1 MDYRKHIQR
10 VIAYIEENLTT
21 DMDNVSLAAIAG
33 YSEYHFLRLFKEAVK
48 LTPMDYIRKR
58 RLTEIVKQMMKS
70 NRSASDIAFEY
81 GFNSKENF
89 TRAFKAEHKILP
101 TEFRTSKNSLKLYER
116 IVFDEPAWRIEPQI
130 IALPS
135 FELVTYQS
143 DESRPPSF
151 WNKYNA
157 KKWSL
162 KLSGGEVVEDFGV
175 SSWND
180 ERNHLDYFIGI
191 PKEQAHGDLSGTITL
206 NIAGGLYALF
216 ETPVAT
222 HFDFVS
228 TIHQTWDYIYDVW
241 LPASGYSKAD
251 GYEFESYME
260 DSRTFSEKIYIPIRE
275 KG

>member
-33 YSEYHFLRLFKEAVK
+33 YSEYHFLRLFKEVVK

-70 NRSASDIAFEY
+70 TRSASDIAFEY

-116 IVFDEPAWRIEPQI
+116 IVFDEPAWRLEPQI
-130 IALPS
+130 ITLPS

-175 SSWND
+175 SSWNS
-180 ERNHLDYFIGI
+180 ERNYLDYFIGI
-191 PKEQAHGDLSGTITL
+191 PKDKAHGDLSGTITL
-206 NIAGGLYALF
+206 NITGGLYAMF
-216 ETPVAT
+216 ETPAAT

-241 LPASGYSKAD
+241 LPASGYCKAD